1 MAKAQGKIGLLGP
14 KFIFILI
21 SFIIILT
28 AVDTSIV
35 KISAFTGGLV
45 LSTSSIA
52 LFTAM
57 AITFSVSQY
66 FILSFV
72 RTRYNESVQHNSAW
86 FRRIN
91 RLVVTIQY
99 VLIAILAALIMQ
111 MVFTSSYYTFF
122 LEVVIWINYVL
133 CIGLL
138 GFLAYRFLLW
148 FKSKHNSVVLAYF
161 LAMMLICINALFA
174 LIYLTDQFKHTP
186 AGPLVF
192 PSLTPLAT
200 YASGHNIFYGG
211 YIATSI
217 ISFILTWIA
226 TVLLLHSYS
235 KRIGRAKYWI
245 LVSIP
250 LVYFL
255 SQFQIFFVDL
265 FTSFRMSDPIL
276 FGIVYTL
283 FFHATILAGGVLFG
297 IAFWSVGRKVQ
308 SDTVKQYMMISAFG
322 MMLLFS
328 SNQAS
333 DLGNVPYPPFGLVTI
348 SFFGLASFL
357 VFVGI
362 YSSAISVAQDS
373 ELRKSIRG
381 FAMSDSRLLD
391 TIATAQREQ
400 DIEKKVIALTKRY
413 QIRMTQETG
422 IQSSYSEDDIKEYL
436 EQVIQEVKAKSNCS

>member
-1 MAKAQGKIGLLGP
+1 
-14 KFIFILI
+14 
-21 SFIIILT
+21 
-28 AVDTSIV
+28 
-35 KISAFTGGLV
+35 
-45 LSTSSIA
+45 
-52 LFTAM
+52 M
-57 AITFSVSQY
+57 AITFSVGQY

-72 RTRYNESVQHNSAW
+72 RARNQSVQDKNAW
-86 FRRIN
+86 FRRLDQ
-91 RLVVTIQY
+91 LVVTTQY
-99 VLIAILAALIMQ
+99 VLIALLAALIVQ
-111 MVFTSSYYTFF
+111 MVSTSSYYTFF

-148 FKSKHNSVVLAYF
+148 FKSKHNTVVLAYS
-161 LAMMLICINALFA
+161 LAMIMICINALFT
-174 LIYLTDQFKHTP
+174 LIYLTNQFKHTA

-192 PSLTPLAT
+192 PSLTPVAN
-200 YASGHNIFYGG
+200 YVSGYNIFYQG
-211 YIATSI
+211 YVVTSI

-255 SQFQIFFVDL
+255 SQFQFVFVDM
-265 FTSFRMSDPIL
+265 FTS
-276 FGIVYTL
+276 
-283 FFHATILAGGVLFG
+283 FFHATIPIGGALFG
-297 IAFWSVGRKVQ
+297 IAFWSVARNVNR
-308 SDTVKQYMMISAFG
+308 DAVKQYMMISAFG

-328 SNQAS
+328 SNQAA
-333 DLGNVPYPPFGLVTI
+333 DLGNVPYPPFGLATV

-381 FAMSDSRLLD
+381 FAMRDSKLLD
-391 TIATAQREQ
+391 TIGTAQMERE
-400 DIEKKVIALTKRY
+400 IEKRAIALTKRY
-413 QIRMTQETG
+413 QDRMTQETG
-422 IQSSYSEDDIKEYL
+422 IQSSYLEDDIKEYL
-436 EQVIQEVKAKSNCS
+436 EQVIQEVQKRKIHSTKG

>member
-1 MAKAQGKIGLLGP
+1 MLGS
-14 KFIFILI
+14 KVIFILI

-28 AVDTSIV
+28 ILDTSIV
-35 KISAFTGGLV
+35 KVSAFTGGLAS
-45 LSTSSIA
+45 STSSIL

-57 AITFSVSQY
+57 AVTFSVGQY

-72 RTRYNESVQHNSAW
+72 RARTQTAQYMNAR
-86 FRRIN
+86 FRRLN
-91 RLVVTIQY
+91 QLVVTTQY
-99 VLIAILAALIMQ
+99 VLIAILAALIVQ
-111 MVFTSSYYTFF
+111 MISTSSYYTFF

-138 GFLAYRFLLW
+138 GFLSYRFLSW
-148 FKSKHNSVVLAYF
+148 FKSKQNTVVLAYS
-161 LAMMLICINALFA
+161 LAMMMICINALFT
-174 LIYLTDQFKHTP
+174 LIYLTNQFKHTA

-192 PSLTPLAT
+192 PSLTPVAN
-200 YASGHNIFYGG
+200 YIHSGFNIFYGG
-211 YIATSI
+211 YVVTSI

-226 TVLLLHSYS
+226 TVLILHSYS

-255 SQFQIFFVDL
+255 SQFQFVFIDM

-276 FGIVYTL
+276 FGIAYTL
-283 FFHATILAGGVLFG
+283 FFHATTPIGAALFG
-297 IAFWSVGRKVQ
+297 IAFWSVARSVN
-308 SDTVKQYMMISAFG
+308 SDAVKQYMMISAFG

-381 FAMSDSRLLD
+381 FALKDSKLLD
-391 TIATAQREQ
+391 TIGTAQMQRE
-400 DIEKKVIALTKRY
+400 IEKRVIALTKRY
-413 QIRMTQETG
+413 QDRMTEETG
-422 IQSSYSEDDIKEYL
+422 IQSSYVEDDIKEYL
-436 EQVIQEVKAKSNCS
+436 EEVIQEVHKRKPNSMEG

>member
-1 MAKAQGKIGLLGP
+1 
-14 KFIFILI
+14 
-21 SFIIILT
+21 
-28 AVDTSIV
+28 
-35 KISAFTGGLV
+35 
-45 LSTSSIA
+45 
-52 LFTAM
+52 M

-72 RTRYNESVQHNSAW
+72 RARNQSAQHMSAR
-86 FRRIN
+86 FRRLN
-91 RLVVTIQY
+91 QLVVTTQY
-99 VLIAILAALIMQ
+99 VLIAILAALIVQ
-111 MVFTSSYYTFF
+111 MIFTSSYYTFF
-122 LEVVIWINYVL
+122 LEVVIWMNYVL

-138 GFLAYRFLLW
+138 GFLSYRFLSW
-148 FKSKHNSVVLAYF
+148 FKSKHNTVVLAYS
-161 LAMMLICINALFA
+161 LAMMMICINALFT
-174 LIYLTDQFKHTP
+174 LIYLNNQFTHAQ
-186 AGPLVF
+186 AGPTVS
-192 PSLTPLAT
+192 PALTPVAKYFGLCD
-200 YASGHNIFYGG
+200 IFCEG
-211 YIATSI
+211 YVVTSI

-235 KRIGRAKYWI
+235 KRIGRARYWI

-250 LVYFL
+250 LIYFL
-255 SQFQIFFVDL
+255 SQFQFVFIDL

-276 FGIVYTL
+276 FGIAYTL
-283 FFHATILAGGVLFG
+283 FFHATIPIGAALFG
-297 IAFWSVGRKVQ
+297 IAFWSVARSVNR
-308 SDTVKQYMMISAFG
+308 DAVKQYMMISAFG

-381 FAMSDSRLLD
+381 FASKDSKLLD
-391 TIATAQREQ
+391 IIGTAQMERE
-400 DIEKKVIALTKRY
+400 IEKRAIALTKRY
-413 QIRMTQETG
+413 QDRMTEETG

-436 EQVIQEVKAKSNCS
+436 EEVIQEVQKRKTNPTEG

>member
-1 MAKAQGKIGLLGP
+1 
-14 KFIFILI
+14 
-21 SFIIILT
+21 
-28 AVDTSIV
+28 
-35 KISAFTGGLV
+35 
-45 LSTSSIA
+45 
-52 LFTAM
+52 M
-57 AITFSVSQY
+57 AITFSVGQY

-72 RTRYNESVQHNSAW
+72 RARNQSVQDKNAW
-86 FRRIN
+86 FRRLDQ
-91 RLVVTIQY
+91 LVVTTQY
-99 VLIAILAALIMQ
+99 VLIALLAALIVQ
-111 MVFTSSYYTFF
+111 MVSTSSYYTFF

-148 FKSKHNSVVLAYF
+148 FKSKHNTVVLAYS
-161 LAMMLICINALFA
+161 LAMIMICINALFT
-174 LIYLTDQFKHTP
+174 LIYLTNQFKHTA

-192 PSLTPLAT
+192 PSLTPVAN
-200 YASGHNIFYGG
+200 YVSGYNIFYQG
-211 YIATSI
+211 YVVTSI

-255 SQFQIFFVDL
+255 SQFQIFFVDM

-276 FGIVYTL
+276 FGIAYTL
-283 FFHATILAGGVLFG
+283 FFHATIPIGAALFG
-297 IAFWSVGRKVQ
+297 IAFWRVARSVNR
-308 SDTVKQYMMISAFG
+308 DAVKQYMMISAFG

-381 FAMSDSRLLD
+381 FASKDSKLLD
-391 TIATAQREQ
+391 IIGTAQMERE
-400 DIEKKVIALTKRY
+400 IEKRAIALTKRY
-413 QIRMTQETG
+413 QDRMTQETG
-422 IQSSYSEDDIKEYL
+422 IQSSYLEDDIKEYL
-436 EQVIQEVKAKSNCS
+436 EQVIQEVQKRKIHSTKG